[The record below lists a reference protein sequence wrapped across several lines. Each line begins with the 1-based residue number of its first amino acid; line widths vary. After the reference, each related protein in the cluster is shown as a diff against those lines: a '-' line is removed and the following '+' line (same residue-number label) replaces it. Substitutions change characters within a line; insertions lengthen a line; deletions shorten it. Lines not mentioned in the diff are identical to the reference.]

1 MKTNLA
7 VIAFSDSTATA
18 EEVNARSDDNDRMGI
33 AMRQM
38 LFKAVQMLVALMVLP
53 GLAWS
58 QDAQQNLRLIVTG
71 QPGQIPIVQM
81 NGKSYVDID
90 ALARL
95 TNSSLSFKG
104 SQVILTP
111 PDSAPSTAQAAP
123 EHSAPAG
130 HFMRVAAVGQPAT
143 PESSEPEEQAKPGAT
158 DQKPAA
164 AESEESKTAALAK
177 AAQNPV
183 ANLISFPL
191 QNNTNF
197 GIGPYERA
205 QNVLNIQPVIPF
217 HITEN
222 WNLITRTIL
231 PVVWQPNDQPT
242 QGWFGF
248 GDLNP
253 SLFLSPA
260 KPGKL
265 IWGLGPALVFPT
277 ATAEQLG
284 QGKFSLGPSVVVL
297 STPGHWVL
305 GALVNNV
312 WSVAGPHER
321 AVVNQMLLQWFV
333 NYNMK
338 KGWYF
343 TTSPIIT
350 ADWRAPS
357 GNQAVVPFGGGMG
370 RIMKLGFQPVN
381 ISGQFYGNAVH
392 PAGASPWSMRLQ
404 VQLLFPKF
412 TKEQE
417 KMMMEEKLKQLE
429 QEQQQ
434 APQPKKS

>member
-1 MKTNLA
+1 
-7 VIAFSDSTATA
+7 
-18 EEVNARSDDNDRMGI
+18 
-33 AMRQM
+33 MRGM
-38 LFKAVQMLVALMVLP
+38 LFKPVLMLVAFTVLP
-53 GLAWS
+53 GVAWS
-58 QDAQQNLRLIVTG
+58 QDAQQNLTLIVTG
-71 QPGQIPIVQM
+71 QPGQVPVLQM
-81 NGKSYVDID
+81 NGRSYVDVD

-104 SQVILTP
+104 NQVILTP
-111 PDSAPSTAQAAP
+111 PGSAPSTPPADPDSTASAGQLKLVAAKEQSAAP
-123 EHSAPAG
+123 EPSDVPDQTKPAVTG
-130 HFMRVAAVGQPAT
+130 
-143 PESSEPEEQAKPGAT
+143 E
-158 DQKPAA
+158 KPAA
-164 AESEESKTAALAK
+164 PESEEDRTAALAK
-177 AAQNPV
+177 AAQNPI

-191 QNNTNF
+191 QNNTAF
-197 GIGPYERA
+197 GIRPYERA

-217 HITEN
+217 HISEK

-231 PVVWQPNDQPT
+231 PVVWQPNGQPT

-265 IWGLGPALVFPT
+265 IWGVGPAFVFPT

-338 KGWYF
+338 KGWYL

-357 GNQAVVPFGGGMG
+357 GNQAVVPFGGGVG
-370 RIMKLGFQPVN
+370 RIMKIGFQPVN
-381 ISGQFYGNAVH
+381 ITGQFYGNAVH
-392 PAGASPWSMRLQ
+392 PAGASPWGMRLQ
-404 VQLLFPKF
+404 IQFLFPKF

-429 QEQQQ
+429 QEQQK
-434 APQPKKS
+434 APPKK

>member
-1 MKTNLA
+1 VREFWSVTVYSLETSSFFRNAPNLTLGSLDKGLTKNA
-7 VIAFSDSTATA
+7 DGSVDIYFGPKPPAGKESNWLYTQAGQKWFPWFRVYGPEKAILDRSWKLPDIERVDAFEQDKSAAAGQT
-18 EEVNARSDDNDRMGI
+18 
-33 AMRQM
+33 
-38 LFKAVQMLVALMVLP
+38 KLVA
-53 GLAWS
+53 AHE
-58 QDAQQNLRLIVTG
+58 
-71 QPGQIPIVQM
+71 
-81 NGKSYVDID
+81 
-90 ALARL
+90 
-95 TNSSLSFKG
+95 
-104 SQVILTP
+104 TP
-111 PDSAPSTAQAAP
+111 ADP
-123 EHSAPAG
+123 EPLAPAG
-130 HFMRVAAVGQPAT
+130 HLMLVSAEEQPAD
-143 PESSEPEEQAKPGAT
+143 PKPSDAPDQARPAAT

-164 AESEESKTAALAK
+164 AVSDEARTAELAK

-191 QNNTNF
+191 QNNTAF

-217 HITEN
+217 HISEK

-253 SLFLSPA
+253 GLFLSPA

-265 IWGLGPALVFPT
+265 IWGVGPAFVLPT

-357 GNQAVVPFGGGMG
+357 GNQPVVPFGGGPG
-370 RIMKLGFQPVN
+370 RIMKIGFQPVN
-381 ISGQFYGNAVH
+381 ITGQFYGNAVH
-392 PAGASPWSMRLQ
+392 PAGTSPWSMRLQ
-404 VQLLFPKF
+404 IQLLFPKF

-417 KMMMEEKLKQLE
+417 KEMMEMKLKQLE
-429 QEQQQ
+429 QEPTP
-434 APQPKKS
+434 APK

>member
-1 MKTNLA
+1 
-7 VIAFSDSTATA
+7 
-18 EEVNARSDDNDRMGI
+18 
-33 AMRQM
+33 MREK
-38 LFKAVQMLVALMVLP
+38 LFKAVLMLVALLVLP

-58 QDAQQNLRLIVTG
+58 QDAQQNLTLIVTG
-71 QPGQIPIVQM
+71 QPGQIPIIQM
-81 NGKSYVDID
+81 NGKSYVDVD

-104 SQVILTP
+104 NQVILTP
-111 PDSAPSTAQAAP
+111 PGSAPSTPPVDP
-123 EHSAPAG
+123 EPSAPAG
-130 HFMRVAAVGQPAT
+130 QLTLVAAVEQPAD
-143 PESSEPEEQAKPGAT
+143 PESSAPATQAQPAAT
-158 DQKPAA
+158 GQKPAA
-164 AESEESKTAALAK
+164 AESDEQRTADLAK

-191 QNNTNF
+191 QNNTSF

-205 QNVLNIQPVIPF
+205 QNVLNIQPVIPL
-217 HITEN
+217 HISEK

-231 PVVWQPNDQPT
+231 PVVFQPNDQPT
-242 QGWFGF
+242 QGWSGL

-265 IWGLGPALVFPT
+265 IWGVGPAFVFPT

-333 NYNMK
+333 NYNFK
-338 KGWYF
+338 HGWYV

-370 RIMKLGFQPVN
+370 RIMKIGFQPVN
-381 ISGQFYGNAVH
+381 ITGQFYGNAVH
-392 PAGASPWSMRLQ
+392 PAGASPWGMRLQ
-404 VQLLFPKF
+404 IQLLFPKF
-412 TKEQE
+412 SRAEE
-417 KMMMEEKLKQLE
+417 KGMLEMKLKQLD
-429 QEQQQ
+429 QE
-434 APQPKKS
+434 PTPKK

>member
-1 MKTNLA
+1 MK
-7 VIAFSDSTATA
+7 
-18 EEVNARSDDNDRMGI
+18 EK
-33 AMRQM
+33 
-38 LFKAVQMLVALMVLP
+38 LFKSVLMLVVLLVLP
-53 GLAWS
+53 GLSWS
-58 QDAQQNLRLIVTG
+58 QDAQQNLRLIVAG
-71 QPGQIPIVQM
+71 QPGQIPIIQM
-81 NGKSYVDID
+81 NGKSYVDVD

-95 TNSSLSFKG
+95 TNSSLSVKEN
-104 SQVILTP
+104 QVILTP
-111 PDSAPSTAQAAP
+111 RGSAPSTP
-123 EHSAPAG
+123 SAD
-130 HFMRVAAVGQPAT
+130 
-143 PESSEPEEQAKPGAT
+143 PESTASAGQLKLVVAKEEPADPEPSNPADQTKPAAT
-158 DQKPAA
+158 DQKPAT
-164 AESEESKTAALAK
+164 AESEEDRTAALAK

-191 QNNTNF
+191 QNNTAF

-217 HITEN
+217 HISEK

-265 IWGLGPALVFPT
+265 IWGVGPAFVFPT
-277 ATAEQLG
+277 ASAEQLG

-370 RIMKLGFQPVN
+370 RIMKIGFQPVN
-381 ISGQFYGNAVH
+381 ITGQFYGNAVH

-404 VQLLFPKF
+404 IQLLFPKF
-412 TKEQE
+412 TKEEE

-429 QEQQQ
+429 HEQQQ
-434 APQPKKS
+434 APPPKK